1 MYIFKSGKSVCVTV
15 CRSGYQCVIIL
26 GPVGLLSP
34 GGGGPQVGEVTHLAV
49 VEK

>member
-1 MYIFKSGKSVCVTV
+1 MISCIFSKVVKVYASQFVEAVSVRHYLRAC
-15 CRSGYQCVIIL
+15 L
-26 GPVGLLSP
+26 H